1 MCAGLK
7 GKPQQEDL
15 SRISKKA
22 GGNWRSL
29 LTELGLE
36 EASIEEFRQSSF
48 GITSEACFKGLVH
61 WLSGNADKPVT
72 WEKLLKALRNSNMVG
87 FADDLEEQL
96 RR

>member
-1 MCAGLK
+1 M
-7 GKPQQEDL
+7 
-15 SRISKKA
+15 ISKKA

-36 EASIEEFRQSSF
+36 EATIEEFRLSSF

-72 WEKLLKALRNSNMVG
+72 WENLLKALINSSMVG
-87 FADDLEEQL
+87 FAENLKEQL
-96 RR
+96 KR